1 MFQRP
6 KRVPVTLQMSAA
18 DCGAACLSMIAG
30 YWGERIP
37 VAACQR
43 LMGGGQ
49 NGVTAL
55 MITQAAR
62 ELGLT
67 VQAYRHTL
75 EGLDTAVLPAIIH
88 WQGVHFVVLEKW
100 DKHQATI
107 IDPALGR
114 RTLSHDEFATRYSG
128 VTLTFTPSPT
138 FAEQIAAHTADAPPA
153 TWRRYAQRA
162 LNVPGSRALLG
173 QLLGASLLLQLA
185 GLILP
190 LATWLVVER
199 ILPAGG
205 EPPLLLLGVG
215 MAVALLA
222 QTAVIYARS
231 LLVVQLQQK
240 LDSHLMPDF
249 LAHLLTLPYDF
260 FQQRTSGDLI
270 ARLEGNAVVRQM
282 ISSGVLGGL
291 LDGSLALLYL
301 FILYAQ
307 APLFGLVVT
316 GMAVAQFLLL
326 ARTGGRVHEYS
337 QVALATRA
345 EEDGFAVQVLRGIE
359 AVKAAGTE
367 SWLFAQWHTRFTAT
381 LQADV
386 RRDRYVAGINS
397 LLQLLTNAA
406 PLLLL
411 WIGVGA
417 VNGGQLTLGQMLGL
431 VVLASSSLVPLGSL
445 AHYINQAQ
453 QIWAYLERLA
463 DVWDTPAEE
472 EATNEQ
478 ESAEP
483 EPLTL
488 QGSIQVANLTFHYAQ
503 DGSFGLTDLSF
514 EVAPGEKIGIV
525 GPTGAGKSTLVR
537 LLLGLYRPQ
546 AGSITFDGYTMQELG
561 VARLRRAVGV
571 VLQDSFII
579 SGTIRENIALHQP
592 DMPLSQVEA
601 AAVQAALHE
610 EIMRL
615 PMKYET
621 RVGEGGSGLSG
632 GQRQRLA
639 LARALAT
646 RPCLLILDEA
656 TSHLDGIS
664 EGKIK
669 QALDSLPI
677 TRLIIAHRL
686 GSVRD
691 ADRILVLDKGRL
703 VEVGTPQEL
712 AAREGVY
719 RRLLRSAGGGGGGG
733 RE

>member
-1 MFQRP
+1 MFPLRP
-6 KRVPVTLQMSAA
+6 KKVPVILQMSAA
-18 DCGAACLSMIAG
+18 DCGAACLAMISG
-30 YWGERIP
+30 YWGGRIP
-37 VAACQR
+37 VATCQR

-55 MITQAAR
+55 MITHAAR
-62 ELGLT
+62 DLGLM

-75 EGLDTAVLPAIIH
+75 AGLDTAVSNPAIIH
-88 WQGVHFVVLEKW
+88 WQGVHFVVLEKISQ
-100 DKHQATI
+100 HQATI

-114 RTLSHDEFATRYSG
+114 RTLSRDEFARHYSG
-128 VTLTFTPSPT
+128 VTLTFTPAPD
-138 FAEQIAAHTADAPPA
+138 FAEKIAGHTAVAPPA
-153 TWRRYAQRA
+153 TWRRYAHRA
-162 LNVPGSRALLG
+162 LNVPGTPALFGL
-173 QLLGASLLLQLA
+173 LLGASLLLQLA

-190 LATWLVVER
+190 LATWLVVEQF
-199 ILPAGG
+199 IPAGS
-205 EPPLLLLGVG
+205 ETEAPLWLFG
-215 MAVALLA
+215 MGIGVALFA
-222 QTAVIYARS
+222 QTALFQGRS
-231 LLVVQLQQK
+231 LLVIQLQQR
-240 LDSHLMPDF
+240 LDSHLIPDF

-260 FQQRTSGDLI
+260 FQQRTSGDLL
-270 ARLEGNAVVRQM
+270 ARLEGNTAVRQL
-282 ISSGVLGGL
+282 ISSGVLSGL

-301 FILYAQ
+301 LILYAQ

-316 GMAVAQFLLL
+316 GLALAQFLLL

-337 QVALATRA
+337 QIALATRA
-345 EEDGFAVQVLRGIE
+345 EEDSFAVQVLRGIE

-406 PLLLL
+406 PLILLG
-411 WIGVGA
+411 IGVGM
-417 VNGGQLTLGQMLGL
+417 VNGGQLSLGQMLGL
-431 VVLASSSLVPLGSL
+431 VILASSSLVPLGSL
-445 AHYINQAQ
+445 THYINQAQ

-472 EATNEQ
+472 IVTDQEAT
-478 ESAEP
+478 A
-483 EPLTL
+483 PLSL
-488 QGSIQVANLTFHYAQ
+488 QGSLEVANLSFSYAQ
-503 DGSFGLTDLSF
+503 DGAFGLMDISF
-514 EVAPGEKIGIV
+514 AIAPGEKIGIV
-525 GPTGAGKSTLVR
+525 GPTGAGKSTLMR

-546 AGSITFDGYTMQELG
+546 TGRISFDGHTLEELG
-561 VARLRRAVGV
+561 VSRLRRAVGV

-579 SGTIRENIALHQP
+579 SGTIRENIALNQP
-592 DMPLSQVEA
+592 DMPLRQVEEA
-601 AAVQAALHE
+601 AQQAALHE
-610 EIMRL
+610 DIMRL
-615 PMKYET
+615 PMGYET
-621 RVGEGGSGLSG
+621 RVGESGSALSG

-646 RPCLLILDEA
+646 RPSLLILDEA

-691 ADRILVLDKGRL
+691 ADRVLVLDKGRL
-703 VEVGTPQEL
+703 VQMGTPQAL
-712 AAREGVY
+712 AAQEGVY
-719 RRLLRSAGGGGGGG
+719 RRLWQSAGG
-733 RE
+733 

>member
-1 MFQRP
+1 MFPLRP

-55 MITQAAR
+55 MIVRAAQ

-75 EGLDTAVLPAIIH
+75 KGLDTAVLPAIIH
-88 WQGVHFVVLEKW
+88 WQGVHFVVLESWSARK
-100 DKHQATI
+100 ATI

-114 RTLSHDEFATRYSG
+114 RTLSHEEFAARYSG
-128 VTLTFTPSPT
+128 VTLTFEPAPA
-138 FAEQIAAHTADAPPA
+138 FAAKIAAHTADAPPP

-190 LATWLVVER
+190 IATWLVVER
-199 ILPAGG
+199 ILPVNG
-205 EPPLLLLGVG
+205 EPPLLLFGVG

-222 QTAVIYARS
+222 QTAVFYARS
-231 LLVVQLQQK
+231 LLVVRFQQR

-316 GMAVAQFLLL
+316 GMAVGQFLLL
-326 ARTGGRVHEYS
+326 VRTAVRVHEYS

-359 AVKAAGTE
+359 SIKAAGTE
-367 SWLFAQWHTRFTAT
+367 SWLFAQWHSRFTAT

-417 VNGGQLTLGQMLGL
+417 VNTGQLTLGQMLGL

-445 AHYINQAQ
+445 AHYINQVQ

-472 EATNEQ
+472 VVMDETEQ
-478 ESAEP
+478 E
-483 EPLTL
+483 PLAL
-488 QGSIQVANLTFHYAQ
+488 QGGLEVSNLTFSYTQ
-503 DGSFGLTDLSF
+503 DGAFGLTDLSF
-514 EVAPGEKIGIV
+514 AIASGEKIGIV

-546 AGSITFDGYTMQELG
+546 AGRILFDGQPLEELG
-561 VARLRRAVGV
+561 MARVRRAVGV

-592 DMPLSQVEA
+592 DMPLSQVEEA
-601 AAVQAALHE
+601 ARQAALHE

-615 PMKYET
+615 PMGYET

-646 RPCLLILDEA
+646 CPSLLILDEA

-686 GSVRD
+686 GSVQD
-691 ADRILVLDKGRL
+691 ADRILVLDGGRL

-712 AAREGVY
+712 AARDGVY
-719 RRLLRSAGGGGGGG
+719 RQLLRGG